1 MDRRVIKRVNANET
15 KFLHLNMHLKL
26 FLLIQT
32 EFFFRNDDIED
43 SPTNN
48 LLGLIIDQNLI

>member
-1 MDRRVIKRVNANET
+1 MFTFKHALET
-15 KFLHLNMHLKL
+15 L
-26 FLLIQT
+26 FVDPNRIC
-32 EFFFRNDDIED
+32 FRNDDIDD

>member
-1 MDRRVIKRVNANET
+1 MFTFKHALET
-15 KFLHLNMHLKL
+15 L
-26 FLLIQT
+26 FVDPNRI
-32 EFFFRNDDIED
+32 FFFRNDDIED